1 MAGSSWS
8 SARVTQGGPSLN
20 QRKLEFR
27 LLGPLE
33 VRDERGPVALG
44 TPQQRALLA
53 LLLLNANQVVSRD
66 RLIDELWGPS
76 PPLSAAKLVQVY
88 VSRLRKALDP
98 GRADHG
104 DELLVTQ
111 APGYVLRVPWEE
123 IDLRRFEHLSEDGR
137 RALETGAPELAAETL
152 RQALELWR
160 GAPLA
165 DFTFEGFAEAE
176 IGRLEELRLA
186 ALEDRIDADL
196 DVGRAELTG
205 ELEALIARHP
215 LRERLRGQL
224 MLALY
229 RAGRQSEAL
238 AVLRDARERLV
249 EEVGV
254 EPGPALRRLERAI
267 LEQDPALDPPATA
280 RAEPAAPEPVPVA
293 SEATEAFVGRQS
305 ELEALT
311 ERLDEAIAGGR
322 GSVFL
327 IAGEAGIGKSR
338 LLEEL
343 AGRAR
348 ERGTTVV
355 WGRCWEAGGAP
366 AYWPWIQS
374 LRTYVDGRDRN
385 ALRAELGAHATE
397 LGAILPELGDLAAGA
412 AEPPPSSDPEAARF
426 RLFEAVGQLL
436 ARAARARP
444 LVLVIDD
451 LHAADE
457 PSVLLLRYVATQVAD
472 APLLVVGAYRDVE
485 LGRDAPLATA
495 VPNLARERATHRLA
509 LTGLDEVDVGRLI
522 EATAGVR
529 APPTSVQAIH
539 AGTEGN
545 PLFVAEMA
553 RLLAAE
559 GRLDKPGASGDQA
572 LPLPP
577 GVREVIGVRL
587 GRLSGDCRA
596 VLAHAA
602 VLGREF
608 EFAALVQSGDQS
620 EEAVLDALEEAL
632 AAQVISEVPGAPD
645 RLRFGH
651 ALIRDTLYADLAGPR
666 RARLHR
672 AAGEALEAR
681 HVDDRGPHLAEI
693 AHHYAAAGDAGD
705 PAKAVEYARAAAD
718 RAVELFAYE
727 EAVRLHRVAIEALGP
742 GSPHTDAVRCE
753 LLLALGDAQARAGE
767 GEEAKSTFLRAAELA
782 RSTGLPSLLARA
794 AAGYGG
800 RMVWTRALADDRL
813 VPLLEEGLAAVG
825 EEDGILRVQLLSRLA
840 AALRGE
846 PTRRRRQEV
855 CEESIRIARRLE
867 DPATL
872 AYALAAAESG
882 LVGPDTARRRADE
895 AAETIAIAKRIGDRE
910 RLFDGYEHRYWA
922 AWELG
927 DAEQRAADLSALTA
941 VAEELRQP
949 AQLWS
954 ALSAQTVLALSQG
967 RFPESARLM
976 ERASSTGERALH
988 WNVVSSGRLQDF
1000 VLRRERG
1007 QLEGLELE
1015 LRGVVDEFPSPL
1027 IHGAVLAYV
1036 HARLGQSAEADGIL
1050 ADLTGHD
1057 LLDWHADEEWV
1068 ASICLLA
1075 EVCAMISDRTRGAY
1089 LYELLVPHVS
1099 LNAVAIQDV
1108 AFGSVDRPLG
1118 LLAALL
1124 GRSADAEQHFEQALS
1139 MNTRM
1144 GADPWVA
1151 HTEHEYAR
1159 MLADG
1164 RRPGDGDRARELA
1177 AGALSGYRRLGM
1189 DAFASEAEDL
1199 VRALGA

>member
-1 MAGSSWS
+1 M
-8 SARVTQGGPSLN
+8 
-20 QRKLEFR
+20 E
-27 LLGPLE
+27 
-33 VRDERGPVALG
+33 LG

-76 PPLSAAKLVQVY
+76 PPPSAPKLVQVY

-98 GRADHG
+98 GRVDHG

-137 RALETGAPELAAETL
+137 RALATGAPALAAETL

-176 IGRLEELRLA
+176 IGRLDELRLA

-196 DVGRAELTG
+196 DLGRAELAG

-238 AVLRDARERLV
+238 AVFRDARERLV

-280 RAEPAAPEPVPVA
+280 PGERAAAEPVPTA
-293 SEATEAFVGRQS
+293 PEATEALVGRQR
-305 ELEALT
+305 ELAALT
-311 ERLDEAIAGGR
+311 AGLDEAIAGR

-327 IAGEAGIGKSR
+327 IAGPAGIGKSR

-348 ERGTTVV
+348 ERRTTVI

-374 LRTYVDGRDRN
+374 LRTYVDRRDRD
-385 ALRAELGAHATE
+385 ALRAELGAHAGE
-397 LGAILPELGDLAAGA
+397 LVAILPELGDVGA
-412 AEPPPSSDPEAARF
+412 DPAESSPSSDPEAARF
-426 RLFEAVGQLL
+426 RLFEAVGHFLT
-436 ARAARARP
+436 RAARTRP

-485 LGRDAPLATA
+485 LGRDAPLATV
-495 VPNLARERATHRLA
+495 VPDLARERATHRLSLA
-509 LTGLDEVDVGRLI
+509 GLDEVDVGRLI
-522 EATAGVR
+522 ETAAGVR
-529 APPTSVQAIH
+529 APPMSVQAIH
-539 AGTEGN
+539 VGTEGN
-545 PLFVAEMA
+545 PLFVGEMA

-559 GRLDKPGASGDQA
+559 GRLDELGASGDRA

-577 GVREVIGVRL
+577 GVREVIGSRL

-608 EFAALVQSGDQS
+608 EFAALVQTGDRS

-632 AAQVISEVPGAPD
+632 AARVISEVPGAPD

-651 ALIRDTLYADLAGPR
+651 ALIRDTLYTDLAGPR

-672 AAGEALEAR
+672 AAGEALEVRYA
-681 HVDDRGPHLAEI
+681 DDRGPHLAEI

-742 GSPHTDAVRCE
+742 ESPRTDALRCE
-753 LLLALGDAQARAGE
+753 LLLALGDSQARAGE
-767 GEEAKSTFLRAAELA
+767 GDEAKSTFQRAAELA
-782 RSTGLPSLLARA
+782 RSAGLPKLLARA

-800 RMVWTRALADDRL
+800 RMVWTRALADERL

-825 EEDGILRVQLLSRLA
+825 EEDSILRVQLLSRLA

-855 CEESIRIARRLE
+855 CEESIRIARRIQ

-895 AAETIAIAKRIGDRE
+895 AAEMIAIAKRIGDPE

-927 DAEQRAADLSALTA
+927 DPDQRAADLSALTA

-954 ALSAQTVLALSQG
+954 ALSAQTVLALSEG
-967 RFPESARLM
+967 RFSEAARLM
-976 ERASSTGERALH
+976 ERASSTGQRALR

-1000 VLRRERG
+1000 ALRREHD

-1015 LRGVVDEFPSPL
+1015 LPGVVHEFPSPL

-1036 HARLGQSAEADGIL
+1036 HARLGQPAEANAIL

-1057 LLDWHADEEWV
+1057 LLDWHADEEWL

-1075 EVCAMISDRTRGAY
+1075 EVCAMIGDQARGAY

-1118 LLAALL
+1118 LLAALG
-1124 GRSADAEQHFEQALS
+1124 GRSTDAEQHFEQALS

-1151 HTEHEYAR
+1151 HTEQEYAR

-1164 RRPGDGDRARELA
+1164 PGPGDGDRARELA
-1177 AGALSGYRRLGM
+1177 TRALSGYRRLGM
-1189 DAFASEAEDL
+1189 DVHASEAEEL

>member
-1 MAGSSWS
+1 M
-8 SARVTQGGPSLN
+8 
-20 QRKLEFR
+20 
-27 LLGPLE
+27 
-33 VRDERGPVALG
+33 
-44 TPQQRALLA
+44 
-53 LLLLNANQVVSRD
+53 
-66 RLIDELWGPS
+66 
-76 PPLSAAKLVQVY
+76 
-88 VSRLRKALDP
+88 
-98 GRADHG
+98 
-104 DELLVTQ
+104 TQ
-111 APGYVLRVPWEE
+111 APGYVLRVPWEA

-137 RALETGAPELAAETL
+137 RALATGAPELAAETL

-160 GAPLA
+160 GPPLA

-196 DVGRAELTG
+196 DLGRAELAG
-205 ELEALIARHP
+205 ELEALIVRHP

-238 AVLRDARERLV
+238 AVFRDARERLV
-249 EEVGV
+249 QEVGV
-254 EPGPALRRLERAI
+254 EPGPALRRVEQAI

-280 RAEPAAPEPVPVA
+280 PPEPAAAEPAPAAP
-293 SEATEAFVGRQS
+293 EATEAFVGRQR
-305 ELEALT
+305 ELAALT
-311 ERLDEAIAGGR
+311 EGLDEAIAGR

-327 IAGEAGIGKSR
+327 IAGQAGIGKSR

-343 AGRAR
+343 SGRAR
-348 ERGTTVV
+348 QRGTTVV

-374 LRTYVDGRDRN
+374 LRAYVDGRDRD
-385 ALRAELGAHATE
+385 ALRDELGARAAE
-397 LGAILPELGDLAAGA
+397 LVAILPELGDLAADPVESA
-412 AEPPPSSDPEAARF
+412 RSSDPEAARF
-426 RLFEAVGQLL
+426 QLFEAVGHLL
-436 ARAARARP
+436 AGAARTRP
-444 LVLVIDD
+444 LMLVIDD

-472 APLLVVGAYRDVE
+472 APLLVVGAYRDAE

-495 VPNLARERATHRLA
+495 VPNLGRERATRRLA
-509 LTGLDEVDVGRLI
+509 LAGLDEVAVGRLI
-522 EATAGVR
+522 ETAAGVR
-529 APPTSVQAIH
+529 APPRSVQAIH

-545 PLFVAEMA
+545 PLFVGEMA

-559 GRLDKPGASGDQA
+559 GRLDELGASDRA

-577 GVREVIGVRL
+577 GVREVIGGRL

-596 VLAHAA
+596 VLAQAA

-608 EFAALVQSGDQS
+608 ECAALVQTGDRS

-672 AAGEALEAR
+672 AAGEALVVRYA
-681 HVDDRGPHLAEI
+681 DDRGPHLAEI
-693 AHHYAAAGDAGD
+693 AHHYATAGDAGD
-705 PAKAVEYARAAAD
+705 PARAVEYARAAAD

-727 EAVRLHRVAIEALGP
+727 EAVRLHRVAIESLGP
-742 GSPHTDAVRCE
+742 QSPRTDRVRCE

-767 GEEAKSTFLRAAELA
+767 GDEAKATFLRAAALA
-782 RSTGLPSLLARA
+782 RSAGLPKLLARA

-800 RMVWTRALADDRL
+800 RMVWTRALADERL

-825 EEDGILRVQLLSRLA
+825 EEDGVLRVQLLSRLA
-840 AALRGE
+840 AALRGD

-895 AAETIAIAKRIGDRE
+895 AAEMIAIAKRIGDRE

-927 DAEQRAADLSALTA
+927 DADQRAADLSALTA

-954 ALSAQTVLALSQG
+954 ALSAQTVLALSEG
-967 RFPESARLM
+967 RFSEAARLM
-976 ERASSTGERALH
+976 ERASSTGERALR

-1000 VLRRERG
+1000 ALRREHGR
-1007 QLEGLELE
+1007 LEGLDLE
-1015 LRGVVDEFPSPL
+1015 LPGVVDEFPSPL

-1036 HARLGQSAEADGIL
+1036 HARLGQSAAADAIL
-1050 ADLTGHD
+1050 ADLTAHD
-1057 LLDWHADEEWV
+1057 LLDWHADEEWL
-1068 ASICLLA
+1068 ASMCLLA
-1075 EVCAMISDRTRGAY
+1075 EVCAMIGDQARGAY

-1108 AFGSVDRPLG
+1108 AFGSVGGPLG
-1118 LLAALL
+1118 PLAALL
-1124 GRSADAEQHFEQALS
+1124 GRSADAERHFEQALS

-1159 MLADG
+1159 MLAVG
-1164 RRPGDGDRARELA
+1164 RRPGDGDRALELA

-1189 DAFASEAEDL
+1189 DAFASEAEEL